1 MMKVWESILSARKS
15 DCLFFQNL
23 IQTWFKLEGICV
35 SCLVLMIDFQPRNNQ
50 IKICFFEIINK
61 EIQNLAVSGIL
72 LNKKIPSYYHKEI

>member
-15 DCLFFQNL
+15 DCLFFLDLILFNL
-23 IQTWFKLEGICV
+23 ETICV